1 MSKVYI
7 SSLESPFA
15 RELARLFEQDG
26 FCVTTSPKEGLE
38 YFIDMTECRLPE
50 DQTAVGAGIDP
61 KVLDQAYQ
69 ENVCKPLAALE
80 KAFPAMEGKKRICFL
95 SSKDA
100 SVNYSE
106 KIQGYGY
113 SMSKAAL
120 HNILTITKNTWLP
133 KGYTFR
139 LFDPMTG
146 TYCPLKA
153 AAAAFRYF
161 TIDRYLDD
169 DDYDRYDEKNL
180 LLRDAL
186 GREIPW

>member
-15 RELARLFEQDG
+15 NELSRLFENDG
-26 FCVTTSPKEGLE
+26 FTVVTEPEEGLE
-38 YFIDMTECRLPE
+38 FFIDVTECRLPE
-50 DQTAVGAGIDP
+50 DNKAVGAGIDP
-61 KVLDQAYQ
+61 KVLDLAYQ

-80 KAFPAMEGKKRICFL
+80 KAFSTMEGRKRICFL
-95 SSKDA
+95 SSVDA

-133 KGYTFR
+133 EGYTFR

-146 TYCPLKA
+146 KYCPKKA
-153 AAAAFRYF
+153 AAAAYRYF
-161 TIDRYLDD
+161 TTGRYLDD